1 MLINLTKYALKQ
13 THNGQITIKACFNYE
28 QNMLQVH
35 IMNTGKGISQ
45 TKQQKLLK
53 VLAIQQNKY
62 NSNGINNGGV
72 SGGGGGSLSSASSKR
87 EQELLGLSMNNNNN
101 ESDGEGDIEFEFGLL
116 TSKKILQCSGGMLD
130 IHSDGE
136 GRGSTFAF
144 NIRMELPKASN
155 SSALSTISEESK
167 IAKRSD
173 SVVSR
178 ASTQKKRS
186 H

>member
-1 MLINLTKYALKQ
+1 
-13 THNGQITIKACFNYE
+13 
-28 QNMLQVH
+28 
-35 IMNTGKGISQ
+35 
-45 TKQQKLLK
+45 
-53 VLAIQQNKY
+53 
-62 NSNGINNGGV
+62 
-72 SGGGGGSLSSASSKR
+72 
-87 EQELLGLSMNNNNN
+87 MNNNNN

-167 IAKRSD
+167 VAKRSSE

-186 H
+186 N